1 MVSDRGEPRANRL
14 RIFTAIVPHVDMHFA
29 QQRSDLAFATIR
41 RLKVVD
47 IEASSWW
54 IGHASYRIIQTAGRE
69 NDRGKRCRSQSNVA
83 IRQTVFPYNDI
94 RPFSIF
100 ARHR

>member
-1 MVSDRGEPRANRL
+1 MVSDRGDPKANRL
-14 RIFTAIVPHVDMHFA
+14 RIFTAIVAHVDMHFV
-29 QQRSDLAFATIR
+29 QQPSDLAFATIR

-54 IGHASYRIIQTAGRE
+54 IGHASYRIIQAAGRE

-83 IRQTVFPYNDI
+83 IRQTVFPYNDT
-94 RPFSIF
+94 RPLSTF